1 MKESNFK
8 KILLSVT
15 LVSVYAVTLVYLSNY
30 I

>member
-8 KILLSVT
+8 KILFSVT

>member
-8 KILLSVT
+8 KVLLSVT